1 MDQMNTFFSVEPFLS
16 WLLREDGFCLHFCFL
31 LNNGGSDFYADYF
44 SVKFFHIRNAL
55 GLPAVAQTLISILAM
70 QLKMKQEKRAARSV

>member
-1 MDQMNTFFSVEPFLS
+1 MDQMNTFFSAEPFLS

-31 LNNGGSDFYADYF
+31 LNNSVSDFYADYF

-55 GLPAVAQTLISILAM
+55 GLPAVAQTLINILAM
-70 QLKMKQEKRAARSV
+70 QL